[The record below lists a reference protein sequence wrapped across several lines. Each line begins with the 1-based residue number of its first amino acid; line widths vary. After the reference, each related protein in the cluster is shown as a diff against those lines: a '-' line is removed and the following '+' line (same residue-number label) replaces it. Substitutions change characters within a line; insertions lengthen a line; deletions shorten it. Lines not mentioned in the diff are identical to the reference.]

1 MLAGSRNLSSFVDN
15 TMLSLSIVPS
25 LPAASREQLEAL
37 LTALAG
43 TVREFQIDIV
53 DGRFVPPVSWPF
65 TESDPIAALATLA
78 PWSQKFELEIDCMV
92 TEPYQYLDTLVALGA
107 KRIIVHLGSTTDYLQ
122 IIGHA
127 KAHAYRLGFAAT
139 ADTPLAELE
148 TWIPDINFVQL
159 MGIAAVGQ
167 QRQPFDVRTLS
178 RARELRVR
186 YPDLEIAVD
195 GAVNSVTIPLL
206 YAAGVNR
213 FAPGSAVAEAADP
226 VLAYEAL
233 RTLIAP
239 H

>member
-1 MLAGSRNLSSFVDN
+1 
-15 TMLSLSIVPS
+15 MLSLSIVPS
-25 LPAASREQLEAL
+25 LPAASREQLETL

-53 DGRFVPPVSWPF
+53 DGQFVPPVSWPF
-65 TESDPIAALATLA
+65 TELNPTAALATLA
-78 PWSQKFELEIDCMV
+78 PWSQKFELEFDCMV

-107 KRIIVHLGSTTDYLQ
+107 KRVVVHLGSTIDYFR

-139 ADTPLAELE
+139 ADRPLAELE

-167 QRQPFDVRTLS
+167 QGQPFDVRTLS
-178 RARELRVR
+178 RARELRAR
-186 YPDLEIAVD
+186 HPDLEIAVD
-195 GAVNSVTIPLL
+195 GAVNSATIPLL

-213 FAPGSAVAEAADP
+213 FAPGSAVATAADP
-226 VLAYEAL
+226 VRAYEAL
-233 RTLIAP
+233 RTLITP